1 MTVADQIRRHR
12 AAEATVTVVDEA
24 GVPLADQEVVVAQR
38 RHRFRFG
45 GTDFDLVDLANGELD
60 GERRAVVERSAE
72 AFLDLFDFA
81 TLPFYWGRFEPVRGR
96 PDTARIRTAARWLVD
111 RGVLVKGHP
120 LCWHTVTADWLLD
133 LPVEAVI
140 DAQLARIRR
149 DVADFAGLIDT
160 WDVINEVVI
169 MPVFD
174 RGENGITR
182 MAQRL
187 GRVGIVAATF
197 EAARETSPGATLL
210 LNDFDMSADYER
222 LIEGCLEA
230 GIRIDALG
238 LQSHMHQ
245 GWWGVEKTLDV
256 LDRFSR
262 FGLPLHFT
270 ETTLVS
276 GHLMPPEIVD
286 LNDYQV
292 SDWPTTP
299 DGEARQADEVEAHY
313 STLLA
318 HPAVEAITWWG
329 FPDGGWLN
337 APSRAGARRRLAEA
351 GLRAAPRARQ
361 GRVVAAA
368 DDDADGRARADPA
381 VPGSS
386 ATTRSRRAAGSAG
399 FSLDAPGSVEAV
411 ATLNR

>member
-1 MTVADQIRRHR
+1 MQHRR
-12 AAEATVTVVDEA
+12 AEATVTVLDEA
-24 GVPLADQEVVVAQR
+24 GDPLPDEAVVVAQR
-38 RHRFRFG
+38 RHRFLFG
-45 GTDFDLVDLANGELD
+45 GTDFDLIELVNGELA
-60 GERRAVVERSAE
+60 GERRAIVERSAA
-72 AFLDLFDFA
+72 AFLDVFDFA

-96 PDTARIRTAARWLVD
+96 PDTARIRAAARWLAE
-111 RGVLVKGHP
+111 RGVTVKGHP

-133 LPVEAVI
+133 LPVGEVI

-149 DVADFAGLIDT
+149 DVADFAGVIDA

-174 RGENGITR
+174 RGENGITH
-182 MAQRL
+182 MAQAL
-187 GRVGIVAATF
+187 GRVGIVEATF
-197 EAARETSPGATLL
+197 AAARETNPAATLL
-210 LNDFDMSADYER
+210 LNDFDMSADYEQ
-222 LIEGCLEA
+222 LIEGCLAA

-256 LDRFSR
+256 LERFSR

-292 SDWPTTP
+292 TDWPTTP
-299 DGEARQADEVEAHY
+299 EGEERQADEVETHY
-313 STLLA
+313 RTLLA

-337 APSRAGARRRLAEA
+337 APSGLVRSDGSPKPAYERLR
-351 GLRAAPRARQ
+351 GLIKGEWWLPPTTMRTDTT
-361 GRVVAAA
+361 GRVGVHGFLGEYDVSARGRVATFA
-368 DDDADGRARADPA
+368 
-381 VPGSS
+381 
-386 ATTRSRRAAGSAG
+386 
-399 FSLDAPGSVEAV
+399 LEAPGAV
-411 ATLNR
+411 DVVARLGSTGS